1 MEKINKYLELN
12 AFSLN
17 KEKKNK
23 VFFDLIK
30 SLTRHHYN
38 NSAEY
43 KKILDVMLGNLNFKS
58 LNEVPFL
65 PTLLFK
71 NNDIKSVNIDKVIKT
86 LTSSGTSGNSSK
98 IFLDKINANNQI
110 KVLNKIISTILGKE
124 RLPMLIIDENPNLE
138 DRSKFNARRAAIQGF
153 SIFGKNHTYL
163 LNQNGKIDYSLLNN
177 FLQNYANKKFFI
189 FGFTSYVFQNLYEK
203 LNNKKL
209 KYDFENA
216 ILIHGGGWKKMENK
230 KISNFLFKKKLFE
243 KLKIKNVINYYGL
256 VEQTG
261 SIFIECEKCESFIS
275 SIFSEV
281 LIRDKNF
288 NIQKPG
294 ERGLVQLFSILP
306 TSYPG
311 HSIITEDIGEIVD
324 NKSCKCSLKG
334 TRFIVH
340 GRTKHSEI
348 RGCSDV

>member
-1 MEKINKYLELN
+1 MEKINKYLELS

-17 KEKKNK
+17 KKQKNK
-23 VFFDLIK
+23 VFFDLIN
-30 SLTRHHYN
+30 SLTKYHYN
-38 NSAEY
+38 NSIEY
-43 KKILDVMLGNLNFKS
+43 KKILDVVSGKLNFKS

-71 NNDIKSVNIDKVIKT
+71 NNSIKSVENNKIIKT

-98 IFLDKINANNQI
+98 IFLDKINANNQT
-110 KVLNKIISTILGKE
+110 KVLNKIISSALGKE

-163 LNQNGKIDYSLLNN
+163 INTNGEIDYSLLNN
-177 FLQNYANKKFFI
+177 FLQNYAGKKFFI
-189 FGFTSYVFQNLYEK
+189 FGFTSYVFDNLCEK
-203 LNNKKL
+203 IDNKKL
-209 KYDFENA
+209 KYDFKNA

-230 KISNFLFKKKLFE
+230 KISNSPFKISLFE
-243 KLKIKNVINYYGL
+243 KLKIKNIINYYGL

-261 SIFIECEKCESFIS
+261 SIFIECQKCKSFIS

-294 ERGLVQLFSILP
+294 NRGLVQLFSILP

-311 HSIITEDIGEIVD
+311 HSIITEDIGEILPK
-324 NKSCKCSLKG
+324 NKIKCNLD
-334 TRFIVH
+334 TTHFLIH
-340 GRTKHSEI
+340 GRSKQSEI

>member
-1 MEKINKYLELN
+1 MPCETEMQVCSPSLL
-12 AFSLN
+12 FSCG
-17 KEKKNK
+17 E
-23 VFFDLIK
+23 F
-30 SLTRHHYN
+30 S
-38 NSAEY
+38 
-43 KKILDVMLGNLNFKS
+43 
-58 LNEVPFL
+58 FL

-71 NNDIKSVNIDKVIKT
+71 NNSIKSVETNKIIKT

-98 IFLDKINANNQI
+98 IFLDKINANNQT
-110 KVLNKIISTILGKE
+110 KVLNKIISSALGKE

-153 SIFGKNHTYL
+153 SIFGKNYTYL
-163 LNQNGKIDYSLLNN
+163 INTNGEIDYSLLNN
-177 FLQNYANKKFFI
+177 FLQNYAGEKFFI
-189 FGFTSYVFQNLYEK
+189 FGFTSYVFENLCEK
-203 LNNKKL
+203 IDNKKL
-209 KYDFENA
+209 KYDFKNA

-230 KISNFLFKKKLFE
+230 KISNSLFKTRLFE
-243 KLKIKNVINYYGL
+243 KLKIKNIINYNGL

-261 SIFIECEKCESFIS
+261 SIFIECQKCKSFIS

-294 ERGLVQLFSILP
+294 NRGLVQLFSILP

-311 HSIITEDIGEIVD
+311 HSIITEDIGEILPK
-324 NKSCKCSLKG
+324 NKIKCNLD
-334 TRFIVH
+334 TTHFLIH
-340 GRTKHSEI
+340 GRSKQSEI

>member
-1 MEKINKYLELN
+1 MKKINEYLKLS

-23 VFFDLIK
+23 VFFELIK
-30 SLTRHHYN
+30 SLTRHHYS
-38 NSAEY
+38 NSIEY
-43 KKILDVMLGNLNFKS
+43 KKILDVISGKLNFKS
-58 LNEVPFL
+58 LKEVPFL

-71 NNDIKSVNIDKVIKT
+71 NNSIRSVNVGKVIKT

-98 IFLDKINANNQI
+98 IFLDKINANNQS
-110 KVLNKIISTILGKE
+110 KALNKIISSVLGKD

-163 LNQNGKIDYSLLNN
+163 LNQNGEIDYSLLGN
-177 FLQNYANKKFFI
+177 FLQNYAGKKFFI
-189 FGFTSYVFQNLYEK
+189 FGFTSFVFNYLCEK
-203 LNNKKL
+203 IDNKKL
-209 KYDFENA
+209 KYDFQNA

-230 KISNFLFKKKLFE
+230 KISNSLFKKRLLE
-243 KLKIKNVINYYGL
+243 KLKIKNIINYYGL

-261 SIFIECEKCESFIS
+261 SIFIECKKCGSFIS

-288 NIQKPG
+288 NILKPG
-294 ERGLVQLFSILP
+294 DRGLVQLFSILP

-311 HSIITEDIGEIVD
+311 HSIITEDIGEILPK
-324 NKSCKCSLKG
+324 NKIKCNLD
-334 TRFIVH
+334 TTHFLIH
-340 GRTKHSEI
+340 GRSEHSEL